1 MANTELG
8 LVGEGAE
15 RKSIKAID
23 VALGDMLNA
32 RKKRMEWGK
41 KEQEAQASLIEL
53 FHKHNVEKYS
63 FDDDELYELQGKE
76 KIVKAK
82 PQSDDGEE

>member
-8 LVGEGAE
+8 LAGEGVE

-41 KEQEAQASLIEL
+41 KEGEAQAQLIEL
-53 FHKHNVEKYS
+53 FHKHGVEKYS

-82 PQSDDGEE
+82 PVSDDED